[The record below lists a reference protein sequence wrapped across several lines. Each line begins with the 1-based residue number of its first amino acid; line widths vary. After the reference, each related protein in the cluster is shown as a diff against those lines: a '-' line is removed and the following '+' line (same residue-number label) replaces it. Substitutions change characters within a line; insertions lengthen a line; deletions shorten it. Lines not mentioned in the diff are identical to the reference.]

1 MSIKTITGPIDEK
14 EAGFIAP
21 HEHIFI
27 DISHQFITP
36 DAISKRRLAKEK
48 VSISNLDVLSRN
60 PFLVI
65 DNLILD
71 DEETAIDEVL
81 RFKNAGGGTLTDVTP
96 SGIGRDPEAL
106 HRVSVRTGIHVVAGC
121 GYYTGDTHPDALSE
135 MSINDLADSFL
146 TDIEVGIEGTR
157 FKAGVIGEIG
167 TSKVVSKK
175 EKKVVAAAA
184 VAQKK
189 SGLGVHIH
197 TYPWGNRGLE
207 VIELMKKH
215 GCDIGKVVIDHID
228 VEFDMDYC
236 RSLMNAGAFIEFD
249 DFSKEFYIDSFERKQ
264 FAGGIFVTDYERVL
278 ALKQFVD
285 DGYTDH
291 ILITCDICL
300 KTLIHRY
307 GGWGYDHILAHI
319 IPMMREVGVKEKDIE
334 TIVYRNPVRL
344 LGV

>member
-1 MSIKTITGPIDEK
+1 MNIKTITGLIDEK

-81 RFKNAGGGTLTDVTP
+81 RFRNAGGGTLTDVTP
-96 SGIGRDPEAL
+96 IGIGRDPAAL
-106 HRVSVRTGIHVVAGC
+106 YRVSVRTGVHIVAGC
-121 GYYTGDTHPDALSE
+121 GYYTGDTHPEVLSE
-135 MSINDLADSFL
+135 MSVHDLADSFL
-146 TDIEVGIEGTR
+146 RDIEVGIEGTR

-167 TSKVVSKK
+167 TSKDVTEK
-175 EKKVVAAAA
+175 ERKNVEAAA

-215 GCDIGKVVIDHID
+215 GCDIGKVVIDH
-228 VEFDMDYC
+228 
-236 RSLMNAGAFIEFD
+236 
-249 DFSKEFYIDSFERKQ
+249 K
-264 FAGGIFVTDYERVL
+264 
-278 ALKQFVD
+278 
-285 DGYTDH
+285 
-291 ILITCDICL
+291 IC
-300 KTLIHRY
+300 HCCYR
-307 GGWGYDHILAHI
+307 GR
-319 IPMMREVGVKEKDIE
+319 IPM
-334 TIVYRNPVRL
+334 NPSDLSLV
-344 LGV
+344 